1 MKADKAKIIVEAS
14 GAIAVLL
21 GLVFVG
27 LELRQNTEAV
37 EAATFQALTDA
48 SSNYILSIASD
59 PELNRINSIGHAD
72 PSALNELEYA
82 RFFMVNRSYWV
93 RMQNVY
99 SQWQRGTLSNDDWRM
114 YEYVI
119 CGSGEK
125 LNSRNGL
132 IQTFDEHRQMLTPKF
147 VKFIETCWGNQPMAE
162 TGR

>member
-1 MKADKAKIIVEAS
+1 MKSNKAKLVVEAS

-59 PELNRINSIGHAD
+59 PELNRIVTTGFAD
-72 PSALNELEYA
+72 PAALNKQEYA
-82 RFFMVNRSYWV
+82 RFFMVIRSYWV

-99 SQWQRGTLSNDDWRM
+99 SQWQRGTLSNDDWSL
-114 YEYVI
+114 YERVI
-119 CGSGEK
+119 CSSGEN
-125 LNSRNGL
+125 LNSSQGL
-132 IQTFDEHRQMLTPKF
+132 IQTFDEHRQILTPEFSQF
-147 VKFIETCWGNQPMAE
+147 VERCWG
-162 TGR
+162 G